1 MRQEKK
7 VGGTKRALLTSVLA
21 LVLSLAMLAGST
33 FAWFTD
39 TASTGVNRIVSG
51 NLDVGLQYWGVG
63 EDGQKTWLTAESSE
77 ELFDENAL
85 WEPGYTQIV
94 YLKVKNN
101 GNLALTYAMQI
112 TPVRET
118 VGINV
123 DGEQFKLSDYIKFA
137 WTTFTAD
144 GDGAPV
150 ALDREGAQAGVG
162 EGAQLGTTLH
172 RQAAEPMEAGAE
184 ELVALVAWMPEN
196 VGNEANYSTVQPT
209 IELSLKVLATQ
220 AAVESDSFDTTYDED
235 AAAAEDLNNKPEYDY
250 ESLYDYDNLKGYG
263 VTVERN
269 EAGKVVKATVS
280 GVNGKVVDGF
290 FYNNKPGTEATPID
304 RWRDLKEV
312 VIEEGVTEIGVDAF
326 SVCTSLETVT
336 LPQSLQKIGEKAFS
350 YCTSLKTINIPDSV
364 NVIGPK
370 AFYFC
375 KSLTSI
381 GIPEGITE
389 IGYAT
394 FGYAENLT
402 TVNIPASV
410 TRIGDFAFQNCGFT
424 SMDVPATVKELGEGA
439 FSTCRSLENVT
450 VPAETVSKKAF
461 YFCDALKSVTLTD
474 DVKTIGEEAFRQC
487 TSLESIEIPS
497 SVTELGTCAF
507 KNCFALKTAVIKGG
521 TVKGSLVTE
530 ATFYNCNALETLV
543 ISDNATLDA
552 SFKAAYS
559 KSTLKT
565 VKIGKGEIGNSAFS
579 NCTNLTTV
587 ELGDGVTSIG
597 TSAFLKCKQLSSIAI
612 GSGVISIGTS
622 AFNGCTAL
630 TNANI
635 GSGAIGE
642 SAFNGCT
649 SLANVTLGN
658 GVTSI
663 GKNAFLRCTALTSI
677 SIGSGVTSIGSG
689 AFNGCT
695 ELRNANIGSGAIGAN
710 AFQDCS
716 RLASVTLG
724 DGVTSIGTNA
734 FLKCTALTSMYIG
747 SSVKT
752 IESYAFSTCSSLSEV
767 TISAAQIGNQAFRSA
782 NALKKVTL
790 GDGVETIPAGAFSNC
805 GMGNK
810 NNSPELY
817 LKAGTWTSNGQE
829 TTVAEGASITTGNR
843 VFNQIKS
850 GKPATWSAPVNP

>member
-51 NLDVGLQYWGVG
+51 NLDVGLEYWDKESGWLDAENS
-63 EDGQKTWLTAESSE
+63 ED
-77 ELFDENAL
+77 LFDENAL

-118 VGINV
+118 VGVNV
-123 DGEQFKLSDYIKFA
+123 DGEEFKLSDYIKFG

-144 GDGAPV
+144 ENGTPV
-150 ALDREGAQAGVG
+150 ALDREAAQTGVG
-162 EGAQLGTTLH
+162 EGAQLGKTLH
-172 RQAAEPMEAGAE
+172 RQVAEPMKASAE

-220 AAVESDSFDTTYDED
+220 AAEESDSFNNTYD
-235 AAAAEDLNNKPEYDY
+235 AAAATDEELSSKPEYDY
-250 ESLYDYDNLKGYG
+250 ESLYDYNNLEGYG
-263 VTVERN
+263 VRVERN
-269 EAGKVVKATVS
+269 EAGKVVKAIVS
-280 GVNGKVVDGF
+280 GVNGKVPDGF
-290 FYNNKPGTEATPID
+290 FANLKGSVDENGKPIAVPAE
-304 RWRDLKEV
+304 RWADLTEV
-312 VIEEGVTEIGVDAF
+312 VIEDGVTEIGKDVFQGCVGLTKVA
-326 SVCTSLETVT
+326 
-336 LPQSLQKIGEKAFS
+336 
-350 YCTSLKTINIPDSV
+350 IPDSV
-364 NVIGPK
+364 KKIGTWSFYMCKGLKNVD
-370 AFYFC
+370 
-375 KSLTSI
+375 
-381 GIPEGITE
+381 IPANME
-389 IGYAT
+389 IGDSSFRQSGLEQVTVSGGSVGNYA
-394 FGYAENLT
+394 FHRSEDLKKI
-402 TVNIPASV
+402 TVN
-410 TRIGDFAFQNCGFT
+410 C
-424 SMDVPATVKELGEGA
+424 E
-439 FSTCRSLENVT
+439 
-450 VPAETVSKKAF
+450 
-461 YFCDALKSVTLTD
+461 
-474 DVKTIGEEAFRQC
+474 TIGEEAFSGC
-487 TSLESIEIPS
+487 DYLTDITLGENVKTLGDKAFYTCDALERVEIPS
-497 SVTELGTCAF
+497 TVTDIGEKTFYSCP
-507 KNCFALKTAVIKGG
+507 ALKEAIIRAG
-521 TVKGSLVTE
+521 TVKAG
-530 ATFYNCNALETLV
+530 TFYNCQALTTLV

-552 SFKAAYS
+552 SFTAANAYA
-559 KSTLKT
+559 KETLET

-579 NCTNLTTV
+579 NCTRLTTV

-612 GSGVISIGTS
+612 GSGVTSIGTS
-622 AFNGCTAL
+622 AFSGCTAL

-663 GKNAFLRCTALTSI
+663 GKNAFIRCAQIPSI
-677 SIGSGVTSIGSG
+677 TIGSGVTSIGTG

-695 ELRNANIGSGAIGAN
+695 ALTNANIGSGAIGAN

-716 RLASVTLG
+716 GLASVTLG
-724 DGVTSIGTNA
+724 DGVTSIGANA
-734 FLKCTALTSMYIG
+734 FLRCTALTSMNIG

-752 IESYAFSTCSSLSEV
+752 IESYAFSACSSLSEV

-782 NALKKVTL
+782 SALKKVTL
-790 GDGVETIPAGAFSNC
+790 GDGVEAIPAGAFSNC

-810 NNSPELY
+810 NNFPELY
-817 LKAGTWTSNGQE
+817 LKAGTWTSNGQK
-829 TTVAEGASITTGNR
+829 TIVAEGASITTGNP

-850 GKPATWSAPVNP
+850 GKPANWSAPANP

>member
-21 LVLSLAMLAGST
+21 LVLSLAMLAGTT

-51 NLDVGLQYWGVG
+51 NLDVGLQYWGVD
-63 EDGQKTWLTAESSE
+63 ENGQKTWLTAENSE
-77 ELFDENAL
+77 DLFDKNAL

-94 YLKVKNN
+94 YLKVKND

-112 TPVRET
+112 TPVHET
-118 VGINV
+118 VGVNV
-123 DGEQFKLSDYIKFA
+123 DGEEFKLSDYIKFG
-137 WTTFTAD
+137 WTAFTVD

-150 ALDREGAQAGVG
+150 ALDREAAQTGVG
-162 EGAQLGTTLH
+162 GGAQLGTTLH
-172 RQAAEPMEAGAE
+172 RQAELPLAAGAE
-184 ELVALVAWMPEN
+184 ELVALVAWMPED

-220 AAVESDSFDTTYDED
+220 AAVESDSFNNTYDKD

-250 ESLYDYDNLKGYG
+250 ESLYDYNNLAGYG

-336 LPQSLQKIGEKAFS
+336 LPESLQKIGEKAFS

-381 GIPEGITE
+381 DIPEGVTE
-389 IGYAT
+389 ISYAT
-394 FGYAENLT
+394 FCYAENLT

-439 FSTCRSLENVT
+439 FRTCRSLKNVT

-565 VKIGKGEIGNSAFS
+565 VEIGKGEIGDSAF
-579 NCTNLTTV
+579 NGCTSLTNVT
-587 ELGDGVTSIG
+587 LGDGVTSIG
-597 TSAFLKCKQLSSIAI
+597 TSAFLKCTQLPSITI
-612 GSGVISIGTS
+612 
-622 AFNGCTAL
+622 
-630 TNANI
+630 
-635 GSGAIGE
+635 
-642 SAFNGCT
+642 
-649 SLANVTLGN
+649 GN

-663 GKNAFLRCTALTSI
+663 GKNAF
-677 SIGSGVTSIGSG
+677 
-689 AFNGCT
+689 NGCT
-695 ELRNANIGSGAIGAN
+695 ALRNANIGSGAIGAN

-790 GDGVETIPAGAFSNC
+790 GDGVETIPAGAFSSC
-805 GMGNK
+805 GMGYK

>member
-1 MRQEKK
+1 MDNAVEAGVKRNKTQKERSNDMRQEKK

-21 LVLSLAMLAGST
+21 LVLSLAMLAGTT

-51 NLDVGLQYWGVG
+51 NLDVGLQYWGVD
-63 EDGQKTWLTAESSE
+63 ENGQKTWLTAENSE
-77 ELFDENAL
+77 DLVDKNAL

-112 TPVRET
+112 TPVHET
-118 VGINV
+118 VGVNV
-123 DGEQFKLSDYIKFA
+123 DGEEFKLSDYIKFG
-137 WTTFTAD
+137 WTPFTVD
-144 GDGAPV
+144 GDGTPV
-150 ALDREGAQAGVG
+150 ALDREAAQTGVG
-162 EGAQLGTTLH
+162 DGAQLGTTLH
-172 RQAAEPMEAGAE
+172 RKAAEPMKASAE

-220 AAVESDSFDTTYDED
+220 AAVESDSFDNSYDED
-235 AAAAEDLNNKPEYDY
+235 AATNEDLDNKPEYDY
-250 ESLYDYDNLKGYG
+250 ESLYDYNNPEGYG
-263 VTVERN
+263 VTLERN

-290 FYNNKPGTEATPID
+290 FYNNTPGTEATPTD
-304 RWRDLKEV
+304 RWRELKEV

-336 LPQSLQKIGEKAFS
+336 LPESLQKIGEKAFS

-370 AFYFC
+370 AFFFC

-381 GIPEGITE
+381 DIPEGITE

-394 FGYAENLT
+394 FGYAENLA
-402 TVNIPASV
+402 TVNIPTSV

-424 SMDVPATVKELGEGA
+424 SMNVPATVKELGESA

-461 YFCDALKSVTLTD
+461 YYCDSLKNVTLTN
-474 DVKTIGEEAFRQC
+474 DVKTIGEEAFRHC

-521 TVKGSLVTE
+521 TVKGSFAE
-530 ATFYNCNALETLV
+530 DATFYNCKALETLV
-543 ISDNATLDA
+543 ISDNATLEA
-552 SFKAAYS
+552 SFNAKHS
-559 KSTLKT
+559 KPTLKT
-565 VKIGKGEIGNSAFS
+565 VKIGKGVIGNSAFS

-587 ELGDGVTSIG
+587 ELGDSVTSIG
-597 TSAFLKCKQLSSIAI
+597 TSAFLKCTQLPSITI
-612 GSGVISIGTS
+612 GNSVTSIGTS

-630 TNANI
+630 TEAVI
-635 GSGAIGE
+635 QSGTIGE
-642 SAFNGCT
+642 GAFNGCT
-649 SLANVTLGN
+649 KLANVTLGN
-658 GVTSI
+658 GVDEI
-663 GKNAFLRCTALTSI
+663 CK
-677 SIGSGVTSIGSG
+677 
-689 AFNGCT
+689 
-695 ELRNANIGSGAIGAN
+695 
-710 AFQDCS
+710 
-716 RLASVTLG
+716 
-724 DGVTSIGTNA
+724 NA
-734 FLKCTALTSMYIG
+734 FLKCSALTSMNIG
-747 SSVKT
+747 SSVTT
-752 IESYAFSTCSSLSEV
+752 IAQYAFSNCTALKEV
-767 TISAAQIGNQAFRSA
+767 YIAAAEVQNQAFRSA

-790 GDGVETIPAGAFSNC
+790 GEDVETIPAGAFSSC

-829 TTVAEGASITTGNR
+829 TIVAEGAAITTGNP

-850 GKPATWSAPVNP
+850 GKPANWSGPANP

>member
-1 MRQEKK
+1 MSQKDSMDNAVEAGVKRNKTQKERSNDMRQEKK

-51 NLDVGLQYWGVG
+51 NLDVGLEYWGG
-63 EDGQKTWLTAESSE
+63 AESGWLTAENSE
-77 ELFDENAL
+77 DLFDKNAL

-94 YLKVKNN
+94 YLKVENN

-112 TPVRET
+112 TPVHET
-118 VGINV
+118 VGVNV
-123 DGEQFKLSDYIKFA
+123 DGEEFKLSDYIKFG
-137 WTTFTAD
+137 WTAFTVD

-150 ALDREGAQAGVG
+150 ALDREAAQTGVG
-162 EGAQLGTTLH
+162 GGAQLGKTLH
-172 RQAAEPMEAGAE
+172 RQAAEPMKAGAE

-220 AAVESDSFDTTYDED
+220 AAVESDSFDSSYDGD
-235 AAAAEDLNNKPEYDY
+235 AATDEELNSKPEYDY
-250 ESLYDYDNLKGYG
+250 ESLYDYNNPEGYG
-263 VTVERN
+263 VTLERN

-290 FYNNKPGTEATPID
+290 FYNNTPGTEATPTD
-304 RWRDLKEV
+304 RWRELKEV

-370 AFYFC
+370 AFFFC
-375 KSLTSI
+375 KSLTLI
-381 GIPEGITE
+381 DIPEGITE

-394 FGYAENLT
+394 FGYAENLA

-424 SMDVPATVKELGEGA
+424 SMNVPATVKELGESA

-474 DVKTIGEEAFRQC
+474 DVKTIGEEAFREC
-487 TSLESIEIPS
+487 RSLESIEIPS

-521 TVKGSLVTE
+521 TVKGSSVTE
-530 ATFYNCNALETLV
+530 ATFYNCKALETLV

-552 SFKAAYS
+552 SFNAQYS
-559 KSTLKT
+559 KPTLKT
-565 VKIGKGEIGNSAFS
+565 VKIGKGEIGTSAF
-579 NCTNLTTV
+579 NGCPNLATV
-587 ELGDGVTSIG
+587 ELGDGVI
-597 TSAFLKCKQLSSIAI
+597 
-612 GSGVISIGTS
+612 
-622 AFNGCTAL
+622 
-630 TNANI
+630 
-635 GSGAIGE
+635 
-642 SAFNGCT
+642 
-649 SLANVTLGN
+649 
-658 GVTSI
+658 SI

-677 SIGSGVTSIGSG
+677 TIGDHVTSIGDG

-695 ELRNANIGSGAIGAN
+695 ALETANIGSGTIGAS
-710 AFQDCS
+710 AFQNCS
-716 RLASVTLG
+716 RLADVTLG
-724 DGVTSIGTNA
+724 DGVTSIGKNA
-734 FLKCTALTSMYIG
+734 FLKCTALTSISIG
-747 SSVKT
+747 NSVKT
-752 IESYAFSTCSSLSEV
+752 IESYAFSACSSLSEV
-767 TISAAQIGNQAFRSA
+767 TISAAQIGNQAFKGAS
-782 NALKKVTL
+782 ALKKVTL
-790 GDGVETIPAGAFSNC
+790 GEDVEKIPAGAFSSC
-805 GMGNK
+805 GMGDR
-810 NNSPELY
+810 NNPGQLF
-817 LKAGTWTSNGQE
+817 LKAGDWTCGDKT
-829 TTVAEGASITTGNR
+829 TTVAKDEPITRGNP
-843 VFNQIKS
+843 VFNGIVSNQHD
-850 GKPATWSAPVNP
+850 ANWSAPANP

>member
-1 MRQEKK
+1 MSQKDSMDNAVEAGVKRNKTQKERSNDMRQEKK

-21 LVLSLAMLAGST
+21 LVLSLAMLAGTT

-63 EDGQKTWLTAESSE
+63 EDGQKKWLTAEDSKK
-77 ELFDENAL
+77 LFDENAL

-112 TPVRET
+112 TPVHET
-118 VGINV
+118 VGVNV
-123 DGEQFKLSDYIKFA
+123 DGEEFKLSDYIKFG
-137 WTTFTAD
+137 WTAFTVD
-144 GDGAPV
+144 GTGTPV
-150 ALDREGAQAGVG
+150 ALGREAAQTGVG
-162 EGAQLGTTLH
+162 GGAQLGTTLH
-172 RQAAEPMEAGAE
+172 RQPAEPMEAGAE
-184 ELVALVAWMPEN
+184 ELVALVAWMPED

-220 AAVESDSFDTTYDED
+220 AAVESDSFNNTYDED
-235 AAAAEDLNNKPEYDY
+235 AATDEGLDSKPEYNY
-250 ESLYDYDNLKGYG
+250 SYTEEEG
-263 VTVERN
+263 VILITDEN
-269 EAGKVVKATVS
+269 GKVVKAVVS
-280 GVNGKVVDGF
+280 GVNGKVQTGLFSNLKQSVDEEGNPLF
-290 FYNNKPGTEATPID
+290 DRNGSPIMEPD
-304 RWRDLKEV
+304 EKWAALTEV
-312 VIEEGVTEIGVDAF
+312 VIEDGVTEIGNQTF
-326 SVCTSLETVT
+326 QGCTGLTNVT
-336 LPQSLQKIGEKAFS
+336 
-350 YCTSLKTINIPDSV
+350 IPDSV
-364 NVIGPK
+364 QKIGAWAFYLCGGLKNVDIPANVEIGNSSFRQSGLEQVTVSGGSVGQYAFHRNVSLKKIDINCETIGDEAFSGCDYLTDITLGENVKTLGDK
-370 AFYFC
+370 AFY
-375 KSLTSI
+375 T
-381 GIPEGITE
+381 
-389 IGYAT
+389 
-394 FGYAENLT
+394 
-402 TVNIPASV
+402 
-410 TRIGDFAFQNCGFT
+410 
-424 SMDVPATVKELGEGA
+424 
-439 FSTCRSLENVT
+439 
-450 VPAETVSKKAF
+450 
-461 YFCDALKSVTLTD
+461 CDALERV
-474 DVKTIGEEAFRQC
+474 
-487 TSLESIEIPS
+487 EIPS
-497 SVTELGTCAF
+497 TVTDIGEKTFYSCP
-507 KNCFALKTAVIKGG
+507 ALKEAIIRAG
-521 TVKGSLVTE
+521 TVKAG
-530 ATFYNCNALETLV
+530 TFYNCRALTTLI

-552 SFKAAYS
+552 TFTVRNAYAS
-559 KSTLKT
+559 GTLET

-597 TSAFLKCKQLSSIAI
+597 TSAFIRCTQLPSITI
-612 GSGVISIGTS
+612 GSGVTSIGKN
-622 AFNGCTAL
+622 AFNGCAAL
-630 TNANI
+630 TEAVI
-635 GSGAIGE
+635 QSGAIGE
-642 SAFNGCT
+642 SAFNGCI
-649 SLANVTLGN
+649 SLTNVTLGN

-695 ELRNANIGSGAIGAN
+695 ALRNANIGSGAIGAN

-752 IESYAFSTCSSLSEV
+752 IESYAFSACSSLSEV

-790 GDGVETIPAGAFSNC
+790 GDGVENIPAGAFSSC
-805 GMGNK
+805 GMGYK

-850 GKPATWSAPVNP
+850 GKPATWSAHVNP

>member
-21 LVLSLAMLAGST
+21 LVLSLAMLAGTT

-63 EDGQKTWLTAESSE
+63 EDGKKTWLTAENSE
-77 ELFDENAL
+77 DLFDKNAL

-112 TPVRET
+112 TPVHET
-118 VGINV
+118 VGVNV
-123 DGEQFKLSDYIKFA
+123 DGEEFKLSDYIKFG
-137 WTTFTAD
+137 WTTFTV
-144 GDGAPV
+144 DGAGTPV
-150 ALDREGAQAGVG
+150 ALDREAAQTGVG
-162 EGAQLGTTLH
+162 GGAQLGTTLH
-172 RQAAEPMEAGAE
+172 RQAAEAMKASAE

-220 AAVESDSFDTTYDED
+220 AAVESDSFDETYDRD
-235 AAAAEDLNNKPEYDY
+235 AARDEELNSKPEYDY
-250 ESLYDYDNLKGYG
+250 ESLYDYNNLEGYG
-263 VTVERN
+263 VRVERN
-269 EAGKVVKATVS
+269 GAGKVVKATVS

-290 FYNNKPGTEATPID
+290 FYNNTPGTEATPTD
-304 RWRDLKEV
+304 RWRELKEV

-326 SVCTSLETVT
+326 SVCTSLEKVT
-336 LPQSLQKIGEKAFS
+336 LPESLQKIGEKAFS

-381 GIPEGITE
+381 DIPEGITE

-439 FSTCRSLENVT
+439 FSTCRSLKNVT

-565 VKIGKGEIGNSAFS
+565 VEIGKGEIGDSAF
-579 NCTNLTTV
+579 NGCTSLTNVT
-587 ELGDGVTSIG
+587 LGEGVTSIG
-597 TSAFLKCKQLSSIAI
+597 TSAFLKCTQLPSITI
-612 GSGVISIGTS
+612 GNGVTSIGKN

-649 SLANVTLGN
+649 KLANVTLGN
-658 GVTSI
+658 GVDEI
-663 GKNAFLRCTALTSI
+663 CK
-677 SIGSGVTSIGSG
+677 
-689 AFNGCT
+689 
-695 ELRNANIGSGAIGAN
+695 
-710 AFQDCS
+710 
-716 RLASVTLG
+716 
-724 DGVTSIGTNA
+724 NA
-734 FLKCTALTSMYIG
+734 FLKCTALTSMDIG

-752 IESYAFSTCSSLSEV
+752 IESYAFSGCSSLSEV
-767 TISAAQIGNQAFRSA
+767 TIIAAQIGNQAFRSA
-782 NALKKVTL
+782 KALKKVTL
-790 GDGVETIPAGAFSNC
+790 GDDVVTIPAGAFSSC
-805 GMGNK
+805 GMGDR
-810 NNSPELY
+810 NNPGQLY
-817 LKAGTWTSNGQE
+817 LKAGKWTCGGQ
-829 TTVAEGASITTGNR
+829 TITVAAGQAISYENEKAFFGKITSAN
-843 VFNQIKS
+843 NI
-850 GKPATWSAPVNP
+850 ATWSAPVNP

>member
-1 MRQEKK
+1 MDNAVEAGVKRNKTQKERSNDMRQEKK

-21 LVLSLAMLAGST
+21 LVLSLAMLAGTT

-51 NLDVGLQYWGVG
+51 NLDVGLKYWDKESGWLDA
-63 EDGQKTWLTAESSE
+63 EDSKD
-77 ELFDENAL
+77 LFDENAL

-94 YLKVKNN
+94 YLKVKND

-112 TPVRET
+112 TPVHET
-118 VGINV
+118 VGVNV
-123 DGEQFKLSDYIKFA
+123 DGEEFKLSDYIKFG
-137 WTTFTAD
+137 WTAFTVD

-150 ALDREGAQAGVG
+150 ALDREAAQTGVG
-162 EGAQLGTTLH
+162 GGAQLGTTLH
-172 RQAAEPMEAGAE
+172 RQAELPLAAGAE
-184 ELVALVAWMPEN
+184 ELVALVAWMPED

-220 AAVESDSFDTTYDED
+220 AAVESDSFNNTYDKD

-250 ESLYDYDNLKGYG
+250 ESLYDYNNLAGYG

-336 LPQSLQKIGEKAFS
+336 LPESLQKIGEKAFS

-381 GIPEGITE
+381 DIPEGVTE
-389 IGYAT
+389 ISYAT
-394 FGYAENLT
+394 FCYAENLT

-439 FSTCRSLENVT
+439 FSTCRSLKNVT

-565 VKIGKGEIGNSAFS
+565 VEIGKGEIGDSAF
-579 NCTNLTTV
+579 NGCTSLTNVT
-587 ELGDGVTSIG
+587 LGDGVTSIG
-597 TSAFLKCKQLSSIAI
+597 TSAFLKCTQLPSITI
-612 GSGVISIGTS
+612 
-622 AFNGCTAL
+622 
-630 TNANI
+630 
-635 GSGAIGE
+635 
-642 SAFNGCT
+642 
-649 SLANVTLGN
+649 GN

-663 GKNAFLRCTALTSI
+663 GKNAF
-677 SIGSGVTSIGSG
+677 
-689 AFNGCT
+689 NGCT
-695 ELRNANIGSGAIGAN
+695 ALRNANIGSGAIGAN

-790 GDGVETIPAGAFSNC
+790 GDGVETIPAGAFSSC
-805 GMGNK
+805 GMGYK

-829 TTVAEGASITTGNR
+829 ITVAEGASITTGNR

>member
-1 MRQEKK
+1 MSQKDSMDNAVEAGVKRNKTQKERSNDMRQEKK

-21 LVLSLAMLAGST
+21 LVLSLAMLAGTT

-63 EDGQKTWLTAESSE
+63 GDGQKTWLTAENSE
-77 ELFDENAL
+77 ELFDKNAL

-112 TPVRET
+112 TPVHET
-118 VGINV
+118 VGVNV
-123 DGEQFKLSDYIKFA
+123 DGEEFKLSDYIKFG

-144 GDGAPV
+144 ENGAPV
-150 ALDREGAQAGVG
+150 ALDREAAQTDVGDGV
-162 EGAQLGTTLH
+162 QLGKTLH
-172 RQAAEPMEAGAE
+172 RQAAEPMAAGAE

-220 AAVESDSFDTTYDED
+220 AAVESDSFDSSYDGD
-235 AAAAEDLNNKPEYDY
+235 AATDEELNSKPEYDY
-250 ESLYDYDNLKGYG
+250 ESLYDYNNPEGYG
-263 VTVERN
+263 VTLERN
-269 EAGKVVKATVS
+269 KAGKVVKAIVS

-290 FYNNKPGTEATPID
+290 FYNNTPGTEATPTD
-304 RWRDLKEV
+304 RWRELKEV

-336 LPQSLQKIGEKAFS
+336 LPESLQKIGEKAFS

-370 AFYFC
+370 AFFFC

-381 GIPEGITE
+381 DIPEGITE

-394 FGYAENLT
+394 FGYAENLA

-424 SMDVPATVKELGEGA
+424 SMNVPATVKELGESA

-474 DVKTIGEEAFRQC
+474 DVKTIGEEAFREC
-487 TSLESIEIPS
+487 RSLESIEIPS

-521 TVKGSLVTE
+521 TVKGSSVTE

-543 ISDNATLDA
+543 ISDNATLDV
-552 SFKAAYS
+552 SFNAQYS
-559 KSTLKT
+559 KPTLKT
-565 VKIGKGEIGNSAFS
+565 VKIGKGEIGISAF
-579 NCTNLTTV
+579 NGCPNLATV
-587 ELGDGVTSIG
+587 ELGD
-597 TSAFLKCKQLSSIAI
+597 
-612 GSGVISIGTS
+612 
-622 AFNGCTAL
+622 
-630 TNANI
+630 
-635 GSGAIGE
+635 
-642 SAFNGCT
+642 
-649 SLANVTLGN
+649 

-677 SIGSGVTSIGSG
+677 TIGDRVTSIGDS

-695 ELRNANIGSGAIGAN
+695 ALEAANIGSGAIGAN

-716 RLASVTLG
+716 RLANVTLG

-734 FLKCTALTSMYIG
+734 FLRCTELTSMNIG

-752 IESYAFSTCSSLSEV
+752 IESYAFSACSSLSEV
-767 TISAAQIGNQAFRSA
+767 TISAAQIGNQAFKGAS
-782 NALKKVTL
+782 ALKKVTL
-790 GDGVETIPAGAFSNC
+790 GEDVEKIPAGAFSSC
-805 GMGNK
+805 GMGDR
-810 NNSPELY
+810 NNPGQLF
-817 LKAGTWTSNGQE
+817 LKAGDWTCGDKT
-829 TTVAEGASITTGNR
+829 TTVAKDEPITRGNP
-843 VFNQIKS
+843 VFNGIVSNKND
-850 GKPATWSAPVNP
+850 ATWSAPANP

>member
-1 MRQEKK
+1 MSQKDSMDNAVEAGVKRNKTQKERSNDMRQEKK

-51 NLDVGLQYWGVG
+51 NLDVGLKYWGVG
-63 EDGQKTWLTAESSE
+63 EDGQKTWLTAEKSE
-77 ELFDENAL
+77 DLFDKNAL

-112 TPVRET
+112 TPVHET
-118 VGINV
+118 VGVNV
-123 DGEQFKLSDYIKFA
+123 DGEEFKLSDYIKFG

-144 GDGAPV
+144 EDGTPV
-150 ALDREGAQAGVG
+150 ALDREAAQTGVG
-162 EGAQLGTTLH
+162 GGAQLGTTLH

-184 ELVALVAWMPEN
+184 EMVALVAWMPEN

-220 AAVESDSFDTTYDED
+220 AAVESDSFNNTYDED
-235 AAAAEDLNNKPEYDY
+235 AATDEGLDSKPEYNY
-250 ESLYDYDNLKGYG
+250 SYTEEEG
-263 VTVERN
+263 VTLITDEN
-269 EAGKVVKATVS
+269 GKVVKAVVS
-280 GVNGKVVDGF
+280 GVNGKVQTGLFSNLKQSVDEEGNPLF
-290 FYNNKPGTEATPID
+290 DRNGSPIMEPD
-304 RWRDLKEV
+304 EKWAALTEV
-312 VIEEGVTEIGVDAF
+312 VIEDGVTEIGNQTF
-326 SVCTSLETVT
+326 QGCTGLTNVT
-336 LPQSLQKIGEKAFS
+336 
-350 YCTSLKTINIPDSV
+350 IPDSV
-364 NVIGPK
+364 QKIGAW
-370 AFYFC
+370 AFYLCGGLKNVDIPANVEIGNSSFRQSGLEQVTVSGGSVGQYAFHRNVSLKKIDINC
-375 KSLTSI
+375 ETIGDEAFSGCDSLTD
-381 GIPEGITE
+381 ITL
-389 IGYAT
+389 GS
-394 FGYAENLT
+394 
-402 TVNIPASV
+402 SV
-410 TRIGDFAFQNCGFT
+410 KILGDKVFY
-424 SMDVPATVKELGEGA
+424 
-439 FSTCRSLENVT
+439 TCKNLENV
-450 VPAETVSKKAF
+450 
-461 YFCDALKSVTLTD
+461 
-474 DVKTIGEEAFRQC
+474 
-487 TSLESIEIPS
+487 EIPS
-497 SVTELGTCAF
+497 TVTDIGEKTFYSCP
-507 KNCFALKTAVIKGG
+507 KLKEAIIRAG
-521 TVKGSLVTE
+521 TVKAG
-530 ATFYNCNALETLV
+530 TFYNCRALTTLI

-552 SFKAAYS
+552 SFTAKNAYANG
-559 KSTLKT
+559 TLET
-565 VKIGKGEIGNSAFS
+565 VKIGKGAIGDSAFS

-597 TSAFLKCKQLSSIAI
+597 TSAFIRCTQLPSITI
-612 GSGVISIGTS
+612 GSGVTSIGKN

-658 GVTSI
+658 GVTQI
-663 GKNAFLRCTALTSI
+663 GKNAFIRCAQIPSI
-677 SIGSGVTSIGSG
+677 TIGSGVTSIGSG

-695 ELRNANIGSGAIGAN
+695 ALTNANIGSGAIGAN

-716 RLASVTLG
+716 RLVNVTLG
-724 DGVTSIGTNA
+724 DGVTSIGANA
-734 FLKCTALTSMYIG
+734 FLRCTELTSMDIG

-752 IESYAFSTCSSLSEV
+752 IESYAFSGCSSLSEV

-790 GDGVETIPAGAFSNC
+790 GDGVEAIPAGAFSSC
-805 GMGNK
+805 GMGYK

-817 LKAGTWTSNGQE
+817 LKAGTWTSNGQA
-829 TTVAEGASITTGNR
+829 TTVAEGASITTGNI

-850 GKPATWSAPVNP
+850 GKPATWSAPANP

>member
-51 NLDVGLQYWGVG
+51 NLDVGLEYWDKESGWLDA
-63 EDGQKTWLTAESSE
+63 EDSKD
-77 ELFDENAL
+77 LFDKNAL

-94 YLKVKNN
+94 YLKVKNG

-112 TPVRET
+112 TPVHET
-118 VGINV
+118 VGVNV
-123 DGEQFKLSDYIKFA
+123 DGEEFKLSDYIKFG

-144 GDGAPV
+144 ENGTPV
-150 ALDREGAQAGVG
+150 ALDREAAQTGVG
-162 EGAQLGTTLH
+162 EGARLGKTLH
-172 RQAAEPMEAGAE
+172 RQAAEPMKASAE

-220 AAVESDSFDTTYDED
+220 AAVESDSFNNTYDDD
-235 AAAAEDLNNKPEYDY
+235 AAADENLDSKPEYDY
-250 ESLYDYDNLKGYG
+250 ESLYDYDNLEGYG

-280 GVNGKVVDGF
+280 GVNGKVPDGF
-290 FYNNKPGTEATPID
+290 FANLKGSVDENGKPIAVPAE
-304 RWRDLKEV
+304 RWADLTEV
-312 VIEEGVTEIGVDAF
+312 VIEDGVTEIGKDVF
-326 SVCTSLETVT
+326 QGCVGLTKVT
-336 LPQSLQKIGEKAFS
+336 
-350 YCTSLKTINIPDSV
+350 IPDSV
-364 NVIGPK
+364 KKIGTWSFYMCKGLKNVD
-370 AFYFC
+370 
-375 KSLTSI
+375 
-381 GIPEGITE
+381 IPANME
-389 IGYAT
+389 IGDSS
-394 FGYAENLT
+394 FRQSG
-402 TVNIPASV
+402 
-410 TRIGDFAFQNCGFT
+410 
-424 SMDVPATVKELGEGA
+424 
-439 FSTCRSLENVT
+439 LEQVT
-450 VPAETVSKKAF
+450 VSGGSVGNYAFHRIDNLKKISIN
-461 YFCDALKSVTLTD
+461 CE
-474 DVKTIGEEAFRQC
+474 TIGEEAFSGC
-487 TSLESIEIPS
+487 DYLTDITLGENVKTLGDKAFYTCDALERVEIPS
-497 SVTELGTCAF
+497 TVTDIGEKTFYSCP
-507 KNCFALKTAVIKGG
+507 ALKEAIIRAG
-521 TVKGSLVTE
+521 TVKAG
-530 ATFYNCNALETLV
+530 TFYNCRALTTLV

-552 SFKAAYS
+552 SFTVGNTYAKE
-559 KSTLKT
+559 TLET
-565 VKIGKGEIGNSAFS
+565 VKIERGEIGISAFNS
-579 NCTNLTTV
+579 CPNLTTV
-587 ELGDGVTSIG
+587 ELGNGVTSVGDNAFSKCTALKSINIGDGVTSIG
-597 TSAFLKCKQLSSIAI
+597 KN
-612 GSGVISIGTS
+612 

-677 SIGSGVTSIGSG
+677 SIGSGVTSIESG

-695 ELRNANIGSGAIGAN
+695 ALTNANIGSGAIGAN

-716 RLASVTLG
+716 SLIAVTLG
-724 DGVTSIGTNA
+724 DGVTSIGANA
-734 FLKCTALTSMYIG
+734 FLRCTALTSMNIG
-747 SSVKT
+747 SSVRT
-752 IESYAFSTCSSLSEV
+752 IENFAFSGCKALEEV

-782 NALKKVTL
+782 SALKKVTL
-790 GDGVETIPAGAFSNC
+790 GDGVEAIPAGAFSNC

-829 TTVAEGASITTGNR
+829 TIVAEGAAITTGNP

-850 GKPATWSAPVNP
+850 GKPANWSGPANP

>member
-51 NLDVGLQYWGVG
+51 NLDVGLEYWDKESGWLDA
-63 EDGQKTWLTAESSE
+63 EDSKD
-77 ELFDENAL
+77 LFDKNAL

-118 VGINV
+118 VGVNV
-123 DGEQFKLSDYIKFA
+123 DGEEFKLSDYIKFG
-137 WTTFTAD
+137 WTTFTVN

-150 ALDREGAQAGVG
+150 ALDREAAQTGVG

-172 RQAAEPMEAGAE
+172 RQAAKLMAADAK
-184 ELVALVAWMPEN
+184 ELVALVAWMPED

-220 AAVESDSFDTTYDED
+220 AAVESDSFDNTYDED
-235 AAAAEDLNNKPEYDY
+235 AAANEDLDNKPEYDY
-250 ESLYDYDNLKGYG
+250 ESLYDYNNLEGYG
-263 VTVERN
+263 VRVERN
-269 EAGKVVKATVS
+269 GAGKVVKATVS

-336 LPQSLQKIGEKAFS
+336 LPESLQKIGEKAFS
-350 YCTSLKTINIPDSV
+350 YCTSLKTINIPASV

-370 AFYFC
+370 AFFFC

-381 GIPEGITE
+381 DIPEGVTE
-389 IGYAT
+389 ISYAT

-402 TVNIPASV
+402 AVNIPASV

-439 FSTCRSLENVT
+439 FSTCRSLKNVK

-461 YFCDALKSVTLTD
+461 YLCDALKSVTLTN

-507 KNCFALKTAVIKGG
+507 KNCFALKTAAIKGG

-565 VKIGKGEIGNSAFS
+565 VEIGKGEIGDSAF
-579 NCTNLTTV
+579 NGCTSLTNVT
-587 ELGDGVTSIG
+587 LGDGVTSIG
-597 TSAFLKCKQLSSIAI
+597 TSAFLKCTQLPSITI
-612 GSGVISIGTS
+612 GSGVTSIGKN

-649 SLANVTLGN
+649 SLVNVTLGN
-658 GVTSI
+658 GVDEI
-663 GKNAFLRCTALTSI
+663 CK
-677 SIGSGVTSIGSG
+677 
-689 AFNGCT
+689 
-695 ELRNANIGSGAIGAN
+695 
-710 AFQDCS
+710 
-716 RLASVTLG
+716 
-724 DGVTSIGTNA
+724 NA
-734 FLKCTALTSMYIG
+734 FLKCTALTSMNIG

-752 IESYAFSTCSSLSEV
+752 IESYAFSGCSLLGEV
-767 TISAAQIGNQAFRSA
+767 TISAAQIGYQAFKSA
-782 NALKKVTL
+782 YALKKVTL
-790 GDGVETIPAGAFSNC
+790 GDGVEAIPAGAFSNC
-805 GMGNK
+805 GMGDRDN
-810 NNSPELY
+810 PGQLF
-817 LKAGTWTSNGQE
+817 LKAGDWTCGGKP
-829 TTVAEGASITTGNR
+829 TTVAKDEPITRGNP
-843 VFNQIKS
+843 VFNGIVSNK
-850 GKPATWSAPVNP
+850 GDAVWSAPANP

>member
-1 MRQEKK
+1 MSQKDSMDNAVEAGVKRNKTQKERSNDMRQEKK

-21 LVLSLAMLAGST
+21 LVLSLAMLAGTT

-51 NLDVGLQYWGVG
+51 NLDVGLRYWGVG
-63 EDGQKTWLTAESSE
+63 EDGQKTWLTAENSE
-77 ELFDENAL
+77 DLFDENAL
-85 WEPGYTQIV
+85 WEPGYTQII
-94 YLKVKNN
+94 YLRVANN

-118 VGINV
+118 VGVNV
-123 DGEQFKLSDYIKFA
+123 DGEEFKLSDYIQFG
-137 WTTFTAD
+137 WTTFTVD
-144 GDGAPV
+144 GAGAPV
-150 ALDREGAQAGVG
+150 ALDREAAQTGVG
-162 EGAQLGTTLH
+162 EGAQLGKTLH
-172 RQAAEPMEAGAE
+172 RQAADPMEAGAE

-209 IELSLKVLATQ
+209 IGLSLKVLATQ
-220 AAVESDSFDTTYDED
+220 AVAESDSFDKTYDED
-235 AAAAEDLNNKPEYDY
+235 AATDEELDSKPEYDY
-250 ESLYDYDNLKGYG
+250 ESLYDYGNLEGYG
-263 VTVERN
+263 VTVEKN
-269 EAGKVVKATVS
+269 GAGKVVKATVS
-280 GVNGKVVDGF
+280 GVNGKVPDGF
-290 FYNNKPGTEATPID
+290 FYNNTPGTEATPTD
-304 RWRDLKEV
+304 RWRELKEV

-370 AFYFC
+370 AFCFC

-439 FSTCRSLENVT
+439 FSTCRSLKNVT

-461 YFCDALKSVTLTD
+461 YFCDSLKNVTLTN
-474 DVKTIGEEAFRQC
+474 DVKTIGEEAFREC
-487 TSLESIEIPS
+487 RSLESIEIPS

-565 VKIGKGEIGNSAFS
+565 VEIGKGEIGDSAF
-579 NCTNLTTV
+579 NGCTSLTNVT
-587 ELGDGVTSIG
+587 LGDGVTKIGTNAFIRCTQISSITIGSRVSSIG
-597 TSAFLKCKQLSSIAI
+597 KN
-612 GSGVISIGTS
+612 

-635 GSGAIGE
+635 RSGAIGE

-658 GVTSI
+658 GVTQI
-663 GKNAFLRCTALTSI
+663 GKNAFLK
-677 SIGSGVTSIGSG
+677 
-689 AFNGCT
+689 CT
-695 ELRNANIGSGAIGAN
+695 EL
-710 AFQDCS
+710 
-716 RLASVTLG
+716 
-724 DGVTSIGTNA
+724 
-734 FLKCTALTSMYIG
+734 TSMNIG

-752 IESYAFSTCSSLSEV
+752 IESYAFSACSSLSEV
-767 TISAAQIGNQAFRSA
+767 TISAAQIGYQAFKGA
-782 NALKKVTL
+782 NALKTVTL
-790 GDGVETIPAGAFSNC
+790 GEGVEKIPAGAFSNC
-805 GMGNK
+805 GMGDR
-810 NNSPELY
+810 NNPGQLF
-817 LKAGTWTSNGQE
+817 LKAGDWTCGDKT
-829 TTVAEGASITTGNR
+829 TTVAKDEPITRGNP
-843 VFNQIKS
+843 VFNGIVSNKND
-850 GKPATWSAPVNP
+850 ATWSAPANP